1 MEHFSHVKER
11 LGRHTAAKDTE
22 TPEVAGTVDDGGAET
37 EGNGD
42 AGGVEAGAAAAEDE
56 EIVGFHRVGE
66 AREAGRRSRERRPFL
81 AENFKRAKE
90 SRAAPRTA
98 MIARAIDGME
108 LGLLGGIM
116 VRCECWGLPQIKIG
130 EGKRRA
136 MATSVIG
143 ERLARST
150 KRRWAAL

>member
-1 MEHFSHVKER
+1 
-11 LGRHTAAKDTE
+11 
-22 TPEVAGTVDDGGAET
+22 
-37 EGNGD
+37 
-42 AGGVEAGAAAAEDE
+42 
-56 EIVGFHRVGE
+56 
-66 AREAGRRSRERRPFL
+66 
-81 AENFKRAKE
+81 
-90 SRAAPRTA
+90 